1 MTLDEKILRDAQ
13 KLPPSLQEE
22 LFEFAQYLLMK
33 AEQKEK
39 QDWYALSLASAMH
52 GIQDE
57 PALYSS
63 DDLKETFS

>member
-39 QDWYALSLASAMH
+39 QDWTAPFP
-52 GIQDE
+52 G
-57 PALYSS
+57 
-63 DDLKETFS
+63 FSHAQHPG